1 MDEPQ
6 TCGEGLAQRADLPA
20 RLSALM
26 AAMVEVLEAHQQA
39 LDLTDENA
47 RSEQAAYEQLVDD
60 YRQLMSAL
68 RATADHMRGC
78 QDLPLARHHS
88 AVMLGSEHRRAL
100 ANLVERERV
109 LAAFLKMWFEE
120 DRAPLAVTTHAC

>member
-6 TCGEGLAQRADLPA
+6 SCGEGLAQRADLPA

-78 QDLPLARHHS
+78 QDLPLARHHA

-120 DRAPLAVTTHAC
+120 DQALLAVTTHAR

>member
-6 TCGEGLAQRADLPA
+6 TRSEGLAQRADLPA
-20 RLSALM
+20 RLSALT
-26 AAMVEVLEAHQQA
+26 AAMVAVLETHQQA

-47 RSEQAAYEQLVDD
+47 RTEQAAYQQLVDD
-60 YRQLMSAL
+60 YRRLTSSL

-78 QDLPLARHHS
+78 QDLPMARHDE
-88 AVMLGSEHRRAL
+88 AAMLVPENRKAL
-100 ANLVERERV
+100 ATLVERERV

-120 DRAPLAVTTHAC
+120 DQALLAATTYSR